1 MLSDHNHKIT
11 LDKYTFALEYDDE
24 FDMSEIE
31 VQQVDEVFTL
41 FSGEFSLDE
50 GEMDAPMPGLLV
62 KLTLTRIVSYFIVQV
77 AETLAYCFF
86 LLLHPTN
93 LRYVLSH
100 AALHPVCP
108 LRPRCLHHPLH
119 ASLGSCGQEW
129 RPGWVFISHFDL
141 VLMFALLR

>member
-93 LRYVLSH
+93 L
-100 AALHPVCP
+100 
-108 LRPRCLHHPLH
+108 
-119 ASLGSCGQEW
+119 
-129 RPGWVFISHFDL
+129 
-141 VLMFALLR
+141 